1 MTRAIEVAQRAAPP
15 AKGHLPGCMRGSSSF
30 ARRDAERG
38 EGFPE
43 GGARRRAME
52 RGEGFP
58 EGGARRRA
66 IGRTALSHIP
76 ESRVT

>member
-1 MTRAIEVAQRAAPP
+1 
-15 AKGHLPGCMRGSSSF
+15 
-30 ARRDAERG
+30 
-38 EGFPE
+38 
-43 GGARRRAME
+43 ME